1 LHDIVYL
8 PLGAAAFGGAERSL
22 LELAEAMKGCGKRV
36 IVFAEEALKRTSFA
50 DAAAKAG
57 IDVQWVD
64 WAPERSAAHNFL
76 AALSTFRRFPARVI
90 HFNMSWR
97 RNMWAVPLAARVA
110 TSAQLIGTMRA
121 MPDPHDL
128 VPRRRYFGFV
138 PGLQLWHVPER
149 IAGKVWSMLLDLTV
163 SINAI
168 DFPTRLAR
176 DFGFDRRRI
185 KVIPNG
191 IRVRRELCDGET
203 RARKRAALGVQPD
216 DIAVCYAGRL
226 SSEKGVDDLLRAMAA
241 LPSRYKAVIAG
252 DGPEEANL
260 RTLAQELGVAA
271 RTFFIGFTEDVDEA
285 MAACDVVAVPSTCYE
300 AFGRSVVEGMNEGV
314 PVVAS
319 RIGGLAEVFADGI
332 EGFYF
337 EPRSITQLAGRIHAL
352 GDAATLRQ
360 SMGNAA
366 RRRVAADYS
375 IERVIQQ
382 HVDLYAH
389 LLREPTPSVA
399 SRGAGSL

>member
-22 LELAEAMKGCGKRV
+22 LELAEAMRGCGKRV
-36 IVFAEEALKRTSFA
+36 AIFAEDALRRTAFA
-50 DAAAKAG
+50 DSAAKAG
-57 IDVQWVD
+57 IDVHWMR
-64 WAPERSAAHNFL
+64 WAPEHGALHNF
-76 AALSTFRRFPARVI
+76 AAAFSAFRRFPARVI

-110 TSAQLIGTMRA
+110 TSAQLVGSMRA
-121 MPDPHDL
+121 MPDPHNL
-128 VPRRRYFGFV
+128 VPRRRYLGFI

-149 IAGKVWSMLLDLTV
+149 IAGKVWSMLLDVTV

-191 IRVRRELCDGET
+191 IRVRREVADADA
-203 RARKRAALGVQPD
+203 RARRRSALGVQPD
-216 DIAVCYAGRL
+216 EVAVCYAGRL
-226 SSEKGVDDLLRAMAA
+226 SAEKGVDDLLRAMAQ
-241 LPSRYKAVIAG
+241 LPARYKAVIAG
-252 DGPEEANL
+252 DGPEEASL
-260 RTLAQELGVAA
+260 QALAQELGIAG
-271 RTFFIGFTEDVDEA
+271 RTFFIGFTADVEGA
-285 MAACDVVAVPSTCYE
+285 MAACDIIAVPSTCYE
-300 AFGRSVVEGMNEGV
+300 AFGRSVVEAMNEGV

-319 RIGGLAEVFADGI
+319 RIGGMAEVFTDGV
-332 EGFYF
+332 EGLYF
-337 EPRSITQLAGRIHAL
+337 EPRSVVQLAERLRSL
-352 GDAATLRQ
+352 GDTAALRLT
-360 SMGNAA
+360 MGNAA

-382 HVDLYAH
+382 HGELYAE
-389 LLREPTPSVA
+389 LLREPAPSVA
-399 SRGAGSL
+399 SGGAGTA

>member
-22 LELAEAMKGCGKRV
+22 LELAEAMRGCGKRV
-36 IVFAEEALKRTSFA
+36 AIFAEDALRRTAFA
-50 DAAAKAG
+50 DSAAKAG
-57 IDVQWVD
+57 IDVHWMR
-64 WAPERSAAHNFL
+64 WAPEHGALHNF
-76 AALSTFRRFPARVI
+76 AAAFSAFRRFPARVI

-110 TSAQLIGTMRA
+110 TSAQLVGSMRA
-121 MPDPHDL
+121 MPDPHNL
-128 VPRRRYFGFV
+128 VPRRRYLGFI

-149 IAGKVWSMLLDLTV
+149 IAGKVWSMLLDVTV

-191 IRVRRELCDGET
+191 IRVRREVADADA
-203 RARKRAALGVQPD
+203 RARRRSALGVQPD
-216 DIAVCYAGRL
+216 EVAVCYAGRL
-226 SSEKGVDDLLRAMAA
+226 SAEKGVDDLLRAMAQVPA
-241 LPSRYKAVIAG
+241 RYKAVIAG
-252 DGPEEANL
+252 DGPEEASL
-260 RTLAQELGVAA
+260 QALAQELGIAG
-271 RTFFIGFTEDVDEA
+271 RTFFIGFTADVEGA
-285 MAACDVVAVPSTCYE
+285 MAACDIIAVPSTCYE
-300 AFGRSVVEGMNEGV
+300 AFGRSVVEAMNEGV

-319 RIGGLAEVFADGI
+319 RIGGMAEVFTDGV
-332 EGFYF
+332 EGLYF
-337 EPRSITQLAGRIHAL
+337 EPRSVVQLAERLRSL
-352 GDAATLRQ
+352 GDTAALRLT
-360 SMGNAA
+360 MGNAA

-382 HVDLYAH
+382 HGELYAE
-389 LLREPTPSVA
+389 LLREPAPSVA
-399 SRGAGSL
+399 SGGAGTA